1 MAQNTLSPTS
11 DFSLESRSVICMVAT
26 SPKHNHLSEIPFY
39 VAFDQHTSSIFVEL
53 YVNSSSISLGLHPES
68 TVGP

>member
-1 MAQNTLSPTS
+1 
-11 DFSLESRSVICMVAT
+11 MVAT